1 MRQVLSA
8 AALALAA
15 LSVSLCAGELTLRRL
30 TAFPITE
37 SSNMRSH
44 PLLLYTADPAL
55 ADIDA
60 NGFRNVDPA
69 GDRYDVVAIGDS
81 HTYGNNARAVEAW
94 PPLVAAA
101 TGRSVYN
108 LGMGGYSIYQ
118 YDVLF
123 DAALA
128 LDPDQII
135 VAIYP
140 ANDWMPDCRLL
151 ALPAWRERAEWLGLD
166 PPCAAEAAVPA
177 AARRTLRTH
186 LLDTA
191 IGSAL
196 HQLVWQP
203 LRARPTSGAGS
214 RRRPD
219 LIDFDVGGHQFVF
232 ALPRLNNQSRG
243 TDLAHPSTAAAW
255 ADGLRLIRRW
265 HGVAGERGIRLAFA
279 IIPSK
284 QRVVRGWAARHGRP
298 LPEELEQLTAN
309 EDAATR
315 ALVHELRSLELPVVD
330 ALPTVIDAFEDA
342 LDEGM
347 MLYPPGFDGHPYAR
361 GYAAYAEAILPLIP
375 PASSTRD

>member
-1 MRQVLSA
+1 MRHVLSV

-15 LSVSLCAGELTLRRL
+15 LSVSLCAGELALRRL

-44 PLLLYTADPAL
+44 PELLYTADPAL
-55 ADIDA
+55 ADIDG
-60 NGFRNVDPA
+60 NGFRNGDPP
-69 GDRYDVVAIGDS
+69 GDRYDIVAIGDS
-81 HTYGNNARAVEAW
+81 HTYGNNAQANEAW
-94 PPLVAAA
+94 PARVAAA

-135 VAIYP
+135 IAIYP

-151 ALPAWRERAEWLGLD
+151 ALPAWRERSERLGLE

-177 AARRTLRTH
+177 AARRTLRAF

-203 LRARPTSGAGS
+203 LRARPARAGAGG
-214 RRRPD
+214 RAE
-219 LIDFDVGGHQFVF
+219 LVDFEVGGHHFVF
-232 ALPRLNNQSRG
+232 ALPRLTNQSRG
-243 TDLAHPSTAAAW
+243 TDLSHPSTAAAW

-265 HGVAGERGIRLAFA
+265 REVAGDRGIGLAFA
-279 IIPSK
+279 VIPSK
-284 QRVVRGWAARHGRP
+284 QRVLRGWAARHGRP

-309 EDAATR
+309 EIAATQ
-315 ALVHELRSLELPVVD
+315 ALVHELRSLKLPLVD
-330 ALPTVIDAFEDA
+330 ALPTVVDAIEDA
-342 LDEGM
+342 LGDGT

-361 GYAAYAEAILPLIP
+361 GHAAYAEAILPLIP